1 MYEEEGYM
9 TMSQDGVDVQVC
21 VAVLDVPKTQD
32 PAMYTTYVFETN
44 VVLYTPTD
52 GYGAGS

>member
-32 PAMYTTYVFETN
+32 PAMYTTYVYEAN

-52 GYGAGS
+52 SWAAGS